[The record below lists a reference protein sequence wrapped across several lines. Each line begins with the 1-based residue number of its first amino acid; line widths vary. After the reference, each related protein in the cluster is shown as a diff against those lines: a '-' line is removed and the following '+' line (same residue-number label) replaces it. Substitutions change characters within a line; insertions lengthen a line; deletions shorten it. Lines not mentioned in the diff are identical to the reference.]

1 MATFEFIDVQASDGV
16 VSITLNRPP
25 LNVLHLAMMAEI
37 NTALEASLADRAV
50 GALVFR
56 GAGKAFSAGVDV
68 ADHTADHVAEMV
80 RRFHGIFRK
89 LLATDVL
96 TIAAVQGAALGG
108 GCELACFCDV
118 VLASE
123 RAKFGQPE
131 VKVGV
136 FPPIASCIYPLRI
149 GLHRAIEMNVLGN
162 TLDAAEALRIGLADR
177 VLPQESFDAAVNEYV
192 SQVRRLSR
200 PVMRL
205 AKRAVLLAA
214 HEQVLSHLEQAE
226 SLYLN
231 ELMKLGDAHE
241 GLTAFLAKREP
252 NWKHA

>member
-1 MATFEFIDVQASDGV
+1 MAKFEFIDVQASDGV

-37 NTALEASLADRAV
+37 NTALEMSLADRSV
-50 GALVFR
+50 GAVVFR
-56 GAGKAFSAGVDV
+56 AVGKAFSAGVDV
-68 ADHTADHVAEMV
+68 ADHSVDRVGEMI
-80 RRFHGIFRK
+80 RQFHGIFRK

-96 TIAAVQGAALGG
+96 TIAAAQGAVLGG

-118 VLASE
+118 VLAGE

-136 FPPIASCIYPLRI
+136 FPPVASSVFPLRM
-149 GLHRAIEMNVLGN
+149 GLGRAIEMNVLGN
-162 TLDAAEALRIGLADR
+162 SVDANEALRLGLVDR
-177 VLPQESFDAAVNEYV
+177 VFSHESFDASVDAYV
-192 SQVRRLSR
+192 AQVRQLSR

-205 AKRAVLLAA
+205 AKRAVFLAA
-214 HEQVLSHLEQAE
+214 REQILSHLERAE

-231 ELMKLGDAHE
+231 ELMKLRDAHE
-241 GLTAFLAKREP
+241 GIAAFLEKREP
-252 NWKHA
+252 NWTHD